1 MSPVE
6 AYHGEFVIGPQL
18 YVLQADGRPSS
29 TFGAGFDRLVQ
40 TVYAAASSN

>member
-18 YVLQADGRPSS
+18 YMVHADGPPSATLGAEFKRVLQP
-29 TFGAGFDRLVQ
+29 VHE
-40 TVYAAASSN
+40 AASSR